1 MAGVYFKGK
10 YHLGDCIA
18 DDFGQQYEI
27 IGFME
32 KGMSYAMP
40 TQDKEP
46 FALDKALVTPVCV
59 NVSDNGEIM
68 EYLYSC
74 QFITEDKQG
83 LKEIEDVN
91 FKLGLLDGYFV
102 SYKEQLSVV
111 KNDTREGMLLF
122 GSFGILLFF
131 FSVIGMTGMLVQL
144 FMEYEYEYGVHML
157 CGAQEKDFFIR
168 LVFQVTVLIGIGL
181 GVTLVCFGFGRA
193 WADVAV
199 LACMCLAAIYIYSY
213 RRIRNISILGKI
225 RRNV

>member
-1 MAGVYFKGK
+1 
-10 YHLGDCIA
+10 
-18 DDFGQQYEI
+18 
-27 IGFME
+27 
-32 KGMSYAMP
+32 MP
-40 TQDKEP
+40 CQP
-46 FALDKALVTPVCV
+46 RIRNPLRWIRHWLRRCV

-157 CGAQEKDFFIR
+157 CGAQEKDIFIR